1 LPPTYAKNL
10 EYISLYAK
18 SELAFETNIFEQQ
31 NDDKP
36 VLCDLFWLGF
46 AHKYY
51 SRYQY
56 LNINLNSSLS
66 CYNHYQTENKT
77 LHVLS
82 LSHSF
87 IGQHHIVIQS
97 DLQVFNKQWYN
108 NNHGYSNNLISTSIG
123 LSYPKIQ
130 TLLGVQYQF
139 NNFTTLAEFT
149 SDQSTVFLHFRH
161 SPLAEKITSL
171 RIAWNY
177 IRYAERTVYQSSPS
191 DSLNHL
197 LQKDECLFLQ
207 LGHEFHGKAIGG
219 IFLRY
224 LIVHS
229 NSQFSSFQ
237 TASIR
242 LFNTQKIGQTYI
254 QLILEGQIKQYSEKN
269 AQFFRFTNPDPEQ
282 NIQDQILLG
291 LERPIGRHIA
301 LQGKVAF
308 IKNETIYSNQ
318 YYLKWFVATG
328 LTYRL

>member
-1 LPPTYAKNL
+1 
-10 EYISLYAK
+10 
-18 SELAFETNIFEQQ
+18 
-31 NDDKP
+31 

-51 SRYQY
+51 SRKQY

-82 LSHSF
+82 LNHSF

-130 TLLGVQYQF
+130 TLLGVQYQL

-161 SPLAEKITSL
+161 SSSSEKITSL

-177 IRYAERTVYQSSPS
+177 IRYAERTVYQSTSS

-237 TASIR
+237 VASIR
-242 LFNTQKIGQTYI
+242 LYNTQKIGQTYV

-291 LERPIGRHIA
+291 LERPIGQHVS
-301 LQGKVAF
+301 LQGRVAF
-308 IKNETIYSNQ
+308 IKNETIYRNQ

>member
-1 LPPTYAKNL
+1 L
-10 EYISLYAK
+10 ESLALYAK
-18 SELAFETNIFEQQ
+18 SELALETNIFEQQ
-31 NDDKP
+31 DNNKP
-36 VLCDLFWLGF
+36 ALCDQFWLGF
-46 AHKYY
+46 SHQY
-51 SRYQY
+51 SARNQY

-66 CYNHYQTENKT
+66 CYNNYQSENKA

-82 LSHSF
+82 FNYSF
-87 IGQHHIVIQS
+87 VGRNHITIQS
-97 DLQVFNKQWYN
+97 DFQVFDKQWYN
-108 NNHGYSNNLISTSIG
+108 NNHGYSNNLLGTSLG

-139 NNFTTLAEFT
+139 NNFTSLSEFT
-149 SDQSTVFLHFRH
+149 SDQSTVFLQFRH
-161 SPLAEKITSL
+161 NSLADKTTSF

-177 IRYAERTVYQSSPS
+177 IRYAERIVYQSTTN
-191 DSLNHL
+191 DSLSHL

-207 LGHEFHGKAIGG
+207 LGHEFRHKAIGG
-219 IFLRY
+219 LFLRY
-224 LIVHS
+224 VIVRS

-237 TASIR
+237 AASIR
-242 LFNTQKIGQTYI
+242 LFNTQKIGQTYV
-254 QLILEGQIKQYSEKN
+254 QLILEGQLKQYSEKN

-291 LERPIGRHIA
+291 LERPIGPHVS
-301 LQGKVAF
+301 LQGRIAF

>member
-1 LPPTYAKNL
+1 MPPTYAKNL
-10 EYISLYAK
+10 ESISLYAK
-18 SELAFETNIFEQQ
+18 AELALETNIFEQQ
-31 NDDKP
+31 NSHKP
-36 VLCDLFWLGF
+36 ALCDQFWLGF
-46 AHKYY
+46 SHKYL
-51 SRYQY
+51 SQNQY
-56 LNINLNSSLS
+56 LNINLNSSFS
-66 CYNHYQTENKT
+66 CYNNYQSENKT

-108 NNHGYSNNLISTSIG
+108 NNHGYSNNLISTAVG
-123 LSYPKIQ
+123 LSYPQIQ

-139 NNFTTLAEFT
+139 NNFTTLSEFT
-149 SDQSTVFLHFRH
+149 SDQSGVFLHFQH
-161 SPLAEKITSL
+161 SSLSKKITSL
-171 RIAWNY
+171 RITWNY
-177 IRYAERTVYQSSPS
+177 IRYAKRTIFQSTLS
-191 DSLNHL
+191 DSLNPL
-197 LQKDECLFLQ
+197 LQKDNCLFMQ
-207 LGHEFHGKAIGG
+207 MGQEFRRKAIGG

-224 LIVHS
+224 MILYS
-229 NSQFSSFQ
+229 NSHFSSFQ
-237 TASIR
+237 AASIR
-242 LFNTQKIGQTYI
+242 LFNTQKIGQTYV
-254 QLILEGQIKQYSEKN
+254 QLILEGQIKQYSEEN

-291 LERPIGRHIA
+291 LERPIGRHLS